1 MTFKKLCEIINE
13 IAAELKD
20 NAECEGAWNDGGCSA
35 LLSKLKAYKEKLVV
49 QYDLKPSEFH
59 QLDDIEVGEPEEFAF
74 QIERYKIKLARK
86 INL

>member
-1 MTFKKLCEIINE
+1 MTFEKLCYIINK

-35 LLSKLKAYKEKLVV
+35 LLYKLKEYKEKLVV

-59 QLDDIEVGEPEEFAF
+59 QLDDIEVGEPEEFAL
-74 QIERYKIKLARK
+74 QIEQYKIKLGIK